1 MDSIRKDAFKRSLL
15 SSAILISIQSF
26 ASTASAGICPPPN
39 PGGNIHVSQGDFCSG
54 GITTANTSIN
64 DIGIE
69 GYVQGDVIN
78 EDGMS
83 DFWMNGGT
91 LEGSF
96 INDNIAQD
104 LNISNGARIFA
115 NIHNIGE
122 MAHIRIADGPDG
134 SSLIDGSIINTGK
147 VNNSI
152 KISGA
157 EVKGQVLN
165 NGNVKNIIISEGST
179 VDGITNNRKVRKN
192 ISIDASTV
200 SGAINNDGVARHL
213 ILKNG
218 SIINNDVTNSG
229 RLKKTLTIQGQS
241 NVSGDITNAGLI
253 SNGVIINGSSTDGSL
268 INAQDAEIR
277 ADTNG
282 IFINNSIIGQNIE
295 NAGIIYGQSDSGID
309 LENTTVHGSVINS
322 GSIESGAAFQPG
334 LDIVNNTIIK
344 NNVHNTN
351 TGTITGVAGIEI
363 KNSTIEGDLLN
374 DGTITGTAKDG
385 IRLYDSARIQ
395 GSLINNG
402 IINAAKRGIIL
413 EYQNNA
419 IIQNLTNAEDGTINA
434 GRIGIQVKGNASI
447 SGELRNEG
455 LIEAGPAGG
464 NDPINA
470 PVKAGISLE
479 GNSIVGSTLKGIT
492 NTGIIRVLA
501 NIEHNGEA
509 FSEGTQANG
518 IQVIDNAVSGRI
530 ENHGEIIADT
540 YGIYVDGTT
549 VDGSII
555 NAEAG
560 TIRTGDNGIYLK
572 DAHIKGSVINSG
584 SIVSEFDN
592 AIDIEDSTV
601 DFDIVINGSL
611 TANADYDALSINRSF
626 IAGNVITGGPL
637 PPLDPTIVTIT
648 GEDGLDIDDTTITGA
663 VISSANINVAS
674 EGVDFDETLVGLD
687 FINNGNITAG
697 GTGISFEGDLQP
709 PEPPEELGSPML
721 MMVDPIP
728 PQYTAAIGGGFD
740 NSGAIHAGENGI
752 DLNRISVAGSFE
764 NRGEIH
770 AVTGTAITLS
780 AATIG
785 QDFINEGN
793 LYADTP
799 ALYPEGAYY
808 YNVMDEEPRE
818 DGEILLT
825 SLGLDHGNQV
835 WLKISNN
842 SYEQKSVQL
851 IDTDGGFA
859 SREFDLYPGQEILV
873 NTGEYN
879 GGLNNHELIDTHLE
893 EVIAATDVINQSFE
907 PEIIETD
914 QRGIALIGNF
924 YAEDEPALESQVSID
939 GKFHN
944 KGSISAI
951 AEAVYLTDTSISD
964 DFINDG
970 QLSSLAG
977 NGLVLNG
984 NVTIG
989 GSFTNNGNIS
999 ADESGIEIESSSYIN
1014 DEGIMDGDS
1023 LIVIGGDFTNSGTII
1038 GRKYGIHLEGVQLD
1052 GNFTNDGDITSGDR
1066 SAIEIDDAIIDG
1078 NIINYGKL
1086 TVTEED
1092 DENHGLSVIDSHIKG
1107 SILNLGDM
1115 DINGTEGIYLEETR
1129 VEGNIINGD
1138 ESTIGSV
1145 TIDAYSDAI
1154 LLDDGTTVQGNLI
1167 NYGTLIARNHD
1178 GIDLDQT
1185 NIDGNVENYGSIT
1198 SSDNAFELD
1207 GDNDGD
1213 APVYMTIQGSLIN
1226 SGNLLTQEV
1235 DDEDSDQD
1243 GNGFDMDYVD
1253 IRTDLINSGNINSIH
1268 HGFLIQKSRIGGNF
1282 ANSGVLDVAASG
1294 IVLEGLKPSR
1304 PAENIPMI
1312 LSENEEPHRLEI
1324 GGFFYNEGQITAGQ
1338 NGIFLDRADI
1348 GINGDTA
1355 DGAANFENHGNIEV
1369 TRGTAIQIN
1378 DSNIAGNFINTG
1390 DLIADELY
1398 VYQAG
1403 DSYRRSWD
1411 GELNNG
1417 ESPFVLEAAGTD
1429 ENGDEWFKVRFDE
1442 EFGGSFPVTLIDE
1455 AGEIIFSGASVEAGE
1470 ELYVNAGQ
1478 LQGDLILTIPF
1489 EPEEIL
1495 AQASPTPA
1503 LFEPEYDPRSGIT
1516 IENTEIGGAFINSG
1530 DISAYHSGLDLHQVS
1545 VNGGVSN
1552 SGNITANDYGIT
1564 ITDSQ
1569 LSGDVINTIDA
1580 AITMTGNDPESGIRL
1595 DTVTGVG
1602 HFINHGTITSTDDAS
1617 GDGMLAMDITMDG
1630 VMANTGTIEAET
1642 GMLMFGSDGATAF
1655 TNEGIITTEGPAM
1668 VVIESSVNGNIG
1680 VSADGIIDTEFMA
1693 GIFLGGVWNID
1704 NLINEGRITVI
1715 DGDGITAID
1724 SELDENVINTGTIAA
1739 GGNGISLYDLEAST
1753 IYNNGTITAGT
1764 YVEEEEEGPMPV
1776 SEATVPSGSGT
1787 GIYLSDSAL
1796 QGNITNDV
1804 DGSILAATHGISL
1817 NSTNGATN
1825 ILNEGRI
1832 EVGTDAIK
1840 LSNSSLDRIEDDGDF
1855 NSGNIINYSNGVIIA
1870 GDDAIR
1876 ISNNSLVEGDI
1887 GNSGI
1892 ITAIENAI
1900 DIDDSTVTAMIV
1912 NSGNISSGDVTIDIG
1927 GEDSDEASSIGEI
1940 RNSGTLTSENGAVV
1954 RVADSSLGS
1963 IYNIGTLNGGQVSG
1977 DEMEAERAII
1987 DGTTVAIDFRTAI
2000 TGLDLYNGS
2009 EDGNNGIINGDIH
2022 GSEHNDRIVLAAGE
2036 LNGDIYDV
2044 ESIDITGI
2052 ITLNNDIFH
2061 FNNSSTLN
2069 VQEPGTLAF
2078 GVTNIVSVEGDYTQD
2093 GTLSVVLNENTTD
2106 LAEPVLKVTGSA
2118 SLNEGSTISLS
2129 VEDRN
2134 IANFNPGTT
2143 GENVHLIHADS
2154 GVTGHDNVTVASDSV
2169 LFNYST
2175 FISGE
2180 DTEFGVIG
2188 TITDLGTLASSGG
2201 ASTNAV
2207 NAIST
2212 FQGENSE
2219 GLVDLYTSS
2228 PDLYNAIYDG
2238 TEASLTEL
2246 AEQLIA
2252 GNPGNSIAASQNAQ
2266 NEAINTILGRIAD
2279 LRTGVSGI
2287 SAGDGEGAGN
2297 NLRPDSLWIRAIYS
2311 DGDQKA
2317 RNEFGGYSLRS
2328 KGFTLGADKD
2338 INDYLTLG
2346 LGMTMVTSTTNQ
2358 TSSGTRGNNGET
2370 DTYLGSLY
2378 AGWRNQ
2384 DYFVDAN
2391 FNLGTSKTDLSG
2403 TGWNTRFDSSQIAI
2417 SALAG
2422 KSFLFNSNDSLIEPS
2437 IGVNFT
2443 KLKSDSYSYEATN
2456 VGETSLEALEL
2467 GAGVRYMTSFDVGS
2481 GQLLPEVSLMAWH
2494 DFKAEAVEAEIG
2506 FENSGGTFTYFGPE
2520 AVKNRYQA
2528 SAGVEY
2534 WMDNNFTLSL
2544 NYDHNW
2550 QSGFK
2555 ADTVQAKLRYD
2566 F

>member
-1 MDSIRKDAFKRSLL
+1 MGDIEIPLPEEGEMPAPM
-15 SSAILISIQSF
+15 LIEEP
-26 ASTASAGICPPPN
+26 TVP
-39 PGGNIHVSQGDFCSG
+39 
-54 GITTANTSIN
+54 
-64 DIGIE
+64 
-69 GYVQGDVIN
+69 VIN
-78 EDGMS
+78 AGK
-83 DFWMNGGT
+83 
-91 LEGSF
+91 
-96 INDNIAQD
+96 
-104 LNISNGARIFA
+104 
-115 NIHNIGE
+115 
-122 MAHIRIADGPDG
+122 
-134 SSLIDGSIINTGK
+134 IDGS
-147 VNNSI
+147 
-152 KISGA
+152 
-157 EVKGQVLN
+157 LN
-165 NGNVKNIIISEGST
+165 NQGDINAGEQGIEVALSEIGL
-179 VDGITNNRKVRKN
+179 NF
-192 ISIDASTV
+192 
-200 SGAINNDGVARHL
+200 H
-213 ILKNG
+213 
-218 SIINNDVTNSG
+218 NSG
-229 RLKKTLTIQGQS
+229 TVT
-241 NVSGDITNAGLI
+241 
-253 SNGVIINGSSTDGSL
+253 ST
-268 INAQDAEIR
+268 
-277 ADTNG
+277 
-282 IFINNSIIGQNIE
+282 
-295 NAGIIYGQSDSGID
+295 
-309 LENTTVHGSVINS
+309 
-322 GSIESGAAFQPG
+322 
-334 LDIVNNTIIK
+334 
-344 NNVHNTN
+344 
-351 TGTITGVAGIEI
+351 
-363 KNSTIEGDLLN
+363 
-374 DGTITGTAKDG
+374 TGTAIHISATSIGNDFVNEGNLFADIEPRYAVGESYDQPWLGAPSESGEMVLESLGVDEYGQAWYK
-385 IRLYDSARIQ
+385 IRNEGPMMQ
-395 GSLINNG
+395 GVQLSDPSG
-402 IINAAKRGIIL
+402 
-413 EYQNNA
+413 EF
-419 IIQNLTNAEDGTINA
+419 
-434 GRIGIQVKGNASI
+434 I
-447 SGELRNEG
+447 SGELILDSGDQIVINTGQYSGDAQTFVLTYPVGEG
-455 LIEAGPAGG
+455 EPLAEVSVIDQPFIPQEIEATQR
-464 NDPINA
+464 
-470 PVKAGISLE
+470 GISLM
-479 GNSIVGSTLKGIT
+479 
-492 NTGIIRVLA
+492 
-501 NIEHNGEA
+501 
-509 FSEGTQANG
+509 
-518 IQVIDNAVSGRI
+518 
-530 ENHGEIIADT
+530 
-540 YGIYVDGTT
+540 
-549 VDGSII
+549 
-555 NAEAG
+555 
-560 TIRTGDNGIYLK
+560 GDY
-572 DAHIKGSVINSG
+572 
-584 SIVSEFDN
+584 
-592 AIDIEDSTV
+592 
-601 DFDIVINGSL
+601 
-611 TANADYDALSINRSF
+611 YD
-626 IAGNVITGGPL
+626 
-637 PPLDPTIVTIT
+637 
-648 GEDGLDIDDTTITGA
+648 
-663 VISSANINVAS
+663 
-674 EGVDFDETLVGLD
+674 
-687 FINNGNITAG
+687 
-697 GTGISFEGDLQP
+697 
-709 PEPPEELGSPML
+709 
-721 MMVDPIP
+721 
-728 PQYTAAIGGGFD
+728 
-740 NSGAIHAGENGI
+740 
-752 DLNRISVAGSFE
+752 
-764 NRGEIH
+764 
-770 AVTGTAITLS
+770 
-780 AATIG
+780 
-785 QDFINEGN
+785 
-793 LYADTP
+793 
-799 ALYPEGAYY
+799 
-808 YNVMDEEPRE
+808 
-818 DGEILLT
+818 DGE
-825 SLGLDHGNQV
+825 
-835 WLKISNN
+835 
-842 SYEQKSVQL
+842 
-851 IDTDGGFA
+851 
-859 SREFDLYPGQEILV
+859 
-873 NTGEYN
+873 
-879 GGLNNHELIDTHLE
+879 LE
-893 EVIAATDVINQSFE
+893 
-907 PEIIETD
+907 
-914 QRGIALIGNF
+914 
-924 YAEDEPALESQVSID
+924 LESQVSIG
-939 GKFHN
+939 GKFTN
-944 KGSISAI
+944 IGAI
-951 AEAVYLTDTSISD
+951 RAVDEGIYISD
-964 DFINDG
+964 TMIAGDFDNNGDITSLTSTGIALQDNVSIGGAFINSGDI
-970 QLSSLAG
+970 
-977 NGLVLNG
+977 
-984 NVTIG
+984 T
-989 GSFTNNGNIS
+989 

-1038 GRKYGIHLEGVQLD
+1038 GRKHGIHLEGVQLD
-1052 GNFTNDGDITSGDR
+1052 GNFTNDGDITSEEG

-1086 TVTEED
+1086 TVTEDD

-1115 DINGTEGIYLEETR
+1115 DINGTEGFYLEETR
-1129 VEGNIINGD
+1129 VEGNIVNGD
-1138 ESTIGSV
+1138 ESAIGSV

-1185 NIDGNVENYGSIT
+1185 NIDGNVENYGSIA
-1198 SSDNAFELD
+1198 SGDNAFELD
-1207 GDNDGD
+1207 GDDD
-1213 APVYMTIQGSLIN
+1213 SDTPVYMTIQGSLIN

-1235 DDEDSDQD
+1235 DDEDSDRD
-1243 GNGFDMDYVD
+1243 GNGFDMDFVD

-1282 ANSGVLDVAASG
+1282 SNSGILDVEANG
-1294 IVLEGLKPSR
+1294 IVLEGLEPSQ
-1304 PAENIPMI
+1304 PPEIIPMVF
-1312 LSENEEPHRLEI
+1312 SVEELHRLEI

-1338 NGIFLDRADI
+1338 NGIVLERADI
-1348 GINGDTA
+1348 GTNGDTA
-1355 DGAANFENHGNIEV
+1355 DGAANFENHGNIDV

-1378 DSNIAGNFINTG
+1378 DSTIAGNFINTG
-1390 DLIADELY
+1390 DLSADELY

-1411 GELNNG
+1411 GELNDG

-1429 ENGDEWFKVRFDE
+1429 ENGDEWFKVRFDD

-1455 AGEIIFSGASVEAGE
+1455 AGEIVFSGASVEAGE

-1489 EPEEIL
+1489 APEEIL

-1552 SGNITANDYGIT
+1552 SGDITANDYGIT

-1569 LSGDVINTIDA
+1569 LSGDVINTSDA
-1580 AITMTGNDPESGIRL
+1580 VITMTGNDPESGIRL

-1617 GDGMLAMDITMDG
+1617 GDGMLAIDITMDG
-1630 VMANTGTIEAET
+1630 VMANTGTIDAET
-1642 GMLMFGSDGATAF
+1642 GMLMFGSDGATGF

-1680 VSADGIIDTEFMA
+1680 VSTDGIIDTESMA

-1739 GGNGISLYDLEAST
+1739 GGNGISLHDLEASA

-1796 QGNITNDV
+1796 QGNISNDV

-1855 NSGNIINYSNGVIIA
+1855 NSGNIINYSNGVLIA

-1876 ISNNSLVEGDI
+1876 ITNNSLVEGDI

-1892 ITAIENAI
+1892 ITAVENAI

-1912 NSGNISSGDVTIDIG
+1912 NSVNITSGDVTIDIG
-1927 GEDSDEASSIGEI
+1927 GEDSDETSSVGEI
-1940 RNSGTLTSENGAVV
+1940 RNSGTLASENGAVV

-1977 DEMEAERAII
+1977 DEMETERAII
-1987 DGTTVAIDFRTAI
+1987 NDTTVAMDFRTAI
-2000 TGLDLYNGS
+2000 AGLDLYNGS
-2009 EDGNNGIINGDIH
+2009 EDGNNGIINGDIY
-2022 GSEHNDRIVLAAGE
+2022 GSEHNDRIELAAGE

-2044 ESIDITGI
+2044 ETIDITGTS
-2052 ITLNNDIFH
+2052 TLNNDIFH

-2078 GVTNIVSVEGDYTQD
+2078 GVTDTVSVEGDYTQD
-2093 GTLSVVLNENTTD
+2093 GTLSVVLNENTAD
-2106 LAEPVLKVTGSA
+2106 LADPVLEVTGSA
-2118 SLNEGSTISLS
+2118 SLNEGSTISMS

-2134 IANFNPGTT
+2134 IANFNPGAT

-2154 GVTGHDNVTVASDSV
+2154 GVTGDDKVTLASDSI

-2175 FISGE
+2175 FSSNEG
-2180 DTEFGVIG
+2180 TEFGVVG
-2188 TITDLGTLASSGG
+2188 TITDLGTLASSSG

-2219 GLVDLYTSS
+2219 GLVDLYTSN

-2279 LRTGVSGI
+2279 LRTGASGI
-2287 SAGDGEGAGN
+2287 SAGDGEAAGN

-2317 RNEFGGYSLRS
+2317 RDEFGGYSLRS

-2391 FNLGTSKTDLSG
+2391 LNIGSSKTDLSG
-2403 TGWNTRFDSSQIAI
+2403 AGWNTRFDSSQIAI

-2443 KLKSDSYSYEATN
+2443 KLKSDSYSYNTTN

>member
-1 MDSIRKDAFKRSLL
+1 MDSIRKRVFKRSLL
-15 SSAILISIQSF
+15 SSAVLLSIQTSV
-26 ASTASAGICPPPN
+26 ASAGTCPPPSIDN
-39 PGGNIHVSQGDFCSG
+39 NIHVSRGEFCEG
-54 GITTANTSIN
+54 GISPNSPVN

-69 GYVQGDVIN
+69 GYVSGDVVN
-78 EDGMS
+78 NDGIS
-83 DFWMNGGT
+83 DFWISSGT
-91 LEGSF
+91 LDGSL
-96 INDNIAQD
+96 INNSTAQD
-104 LNISNGARIFA
+104 INISNGATITA
-115 NIHNIGE
+115 NIQNLSE
-122 MAHIRIADGPDG
+122 MRHVRITGTAGNPTQLSGNLVNEGLIDSVTISGPDG
-134 SSLIDGSIINTGK
+134 SITGNIENTADGIIASGISINDGASIGGDIANNGSANQIVVTNEGTVKGDVINNYGEIEPGIDTPFLYIDGLT
-147 VNNSI
+147 VTDNS
-152 KISGA
+152 SVEGNL
-157 EVKGQVLN
+157 VN
-165 NGNVKNIIISEGST
+165 NGNSF
-179 VDGITNNRKVRKN
+179 GI
-192 ISIDASTV
+192 
-200 SGAINNDGVARHL
+200 GV
-213 ILKNG
+213 
-218 SIINNDVTNSG
+218 V
-229 RLKKTLTIQGQS
+229 
-241 NVSGDITNAGLI
+241 
-253 SNGVIINGSSTDGSL
+253 NGSSVGGNIENNGNAFYIEVADGSSITGSL
-268 INAQDAEIR
+268 INRGSTALLNVRNGAVIEQDLVNDGLIDDGVTIEESVITGSFVNQDTGEIHGNSYG
-277 ADTNG
+277 ASVKKSSIGKG
-282 IFINNSIIGQNIE
+282 IENHGSITGKSGLQVHKSQIEESILNSGNIE
-295 NAGIIYGQSDSGID
+295 ATRNHGIVISG
-309 LENTTVHGSVINS
+309 
-322 GSIESGAAFQPG
+322 
-334 LDIVNNTIIK
+334 
-344 NNVHNTN
+344 NTN
-351 TGTITGVAGIEI
+351 IQESLINQGTITANKTGILF
-363 KNSTIEGDLLN
+363 KNRAATTLLEN
-374 DGTITGTAKDG
+374 SVDG
-385 IRLYDSARIQ
+385 
-395 GSLINNG
+395 
-402 IINAAKRGIIL
+402 
-413 EYQNNA
+413 A
-419 IIQNLTNAEDGTINA
+419 IIAD
-434 GRIGIQVKGNASI
+434 RIGIQLKNNSSVD
-447 SGELRNEG
+447 ELVNDGDIHVTE
-455 LIEAGPAGG
+455 PA
-464 NDPINA
+464 NRHTH
-470 PVKAGISLE
+470 AGISLE
-479 GNSIVGSTLKGIT
+479 DNSTAGT
-492 NTGIIRVLA
+492 IINRGEIQVHPGF
-501 NIEHNGEA
+501 EHDGEA
-509 FSEGTQANG
+509 FDDGYTANG
-518 IQVIDNAVSGRI
+518 IQVIENASSGNI
-530 ENHGEIIADT
+530 ENYGTISADT
-540 YGIYVDGTT
+540 YGIYIDGA
-549 VDGSII
+549 VVEGNII
-555 NAEAG
+555 NAEG
-560 TIRTGDNGIYLK
+560 GEIRSGDNGIYLNE
-572 DAHIKGSVINSG
+572 AYIQGNVTSSG
-584 SIVSEFDN
+584 LIISGFDN
-592 AIDIEDSTV
+592 AIDIEDSQIDGSV
-601 DFDIVINGSL
+601 QVNGTL
-611 TANADYDALSINRSF
+611 TSSTRYDALSIDDST
-626 IAGNVITGGPL
+626 IIGDVLTGNVNSNT
-637 PPLDPTIVTIT
+637 TIT
-648 GEDGLDIDDTTITGA
+648 GRDGIDIDDTTIDGN
-663 VISSANINVAS
+663 VISLSAIDAVS
-674 EGVDFDETLVGLD
+674 DGFDFDNTHVKQDLSNAGI
-687 FINNGNITAG
+687 INSGK
-697 GTGISFEGDLQP
+697 TGISFVGDIEFPLPEEGEMPVPMLIEEPTLPVINAGKIDGNLINQGEINAGEHGIEIALSDIGNNFQNSATVTSATGSAIHISATSIGSDFVNEGDLFANTPLPYETGAFYFDYMDQ
-709 PEPPEELGSPML
+709 EPSDQGNFRLTSM
-721 MMVDPIP
+721 
-728 PQYTAAIGGGFD
+728 
-740 NSGAIHAGENGI
+740 GI
-752 DLNRISVAGSFE
+752 DAHNQAWFRISNEGVTVKEVRLDAADGSF
-764 NRGEIH
+764 
-770 AVTGTAITLS
+770 S
-780 AATIG
+780 S
-785 QDFINEGN
+785 
-793 LYADTP
+793 
-799 ALYPEGAYY
+799 
-808 YNVMDEEPRE
+808 EPFM
-818 DGEILLT
+818 I
-825 SLGLDHGNQV
+825 
-835 WLKISNN
+835 
-842 SYEQKSVQL
+842 
-851 IDTDGGFA
+851 
-859 SREFDLYPGQEILV
+859 YPGQVIFI
-873 NTGEYN
+873 NTGEHN
-879 GGLNNHELIDTHLE
+879 GGSETHKLIDVE
-893 EVIAATDVINQSFE
+893 SMGQIAVKASGTQVFL
-907 PEIIETD
+907 PTIIPSD
-914 QRGIALIGNF
+914 QRGIVLIGH
-924 YAEDEPALESQVSID
+924 YSEDDEVLLDSTVSIAGSFSNSGDIRSIGESIQLSNVSIGNSFINSGDLESLTGD
-939 GKFHN
+939 GIELMDN
-944 KGSISAI
+944 ITISGA
-951 AEAVYLTDTSISD
+951 
-964 DFINDG
+964 FINSGDI
-970 QLSSLAG
+970 
-977 NGLVLNG
+977 
-984 NVTIG
+984 T
-989 GSFTNNGNIS
+989 
-999 ADESGIEIESSSYIN
+999 ADESGILIESSSYIN

-1023 LIVIGGDFTNSGTII
+1023 LIVIGGDFTNYGTII
-1038 GRKYGIHLEGVQLD
+1038 GRKHGIHLEGVQLD

-1138 ESTIGSV
+1138 ENAIGSV

-1185 NIDGNVENYGSIT
+1185 NINGNVENYGSIT
-1198 SSDNAFELD
+1198 SGDNAFELD
-1207 GDNDGD
+1207 GEDDGNT
-1213 APVYMTIQGSLIN
+1213 PVYMTIQGSLIN

-1235 DDEDSDQD
+1235 GDEDSDQD
-1243 GNGFDMDYVD
+1243 GNGFDMDFVD

-1268 HGFLIQKSRIGGNF
+1268 HGFLIQKSRFGGNF
-1282 ANSGVLDVAASG
+1282 ANSGVLNVAASG
-1294 IVLEGLKPSR
+1294 IILEGMEPSQ

-1312 LSENEEPHRLEI
+1312 LSENEESHRLEI

-1338 NGIFLDRADI
+1338 NGIVLDRADI
-1348 GINGDTA
+1348 GTNGDTA
-1355 DGAANFENHGNIEV
+1355 DGAANFENHGNIDV

-1378 DSNIAGNFINTG
+1378 DSTIAGNFINTG
-1390 DLIADELY
+1390 DLSADDLY

-1411 GELNNG
+1411 GELNDG

-1429 ENGDEWFKVRFDE
+1429 ENGDEWFKVRFED

-1455 AGEIIFSGASVEAGE
+1455 AGELIFSGASVEAGE

-1495 AQASPTPA
+1495 AQTSPSPS

-1552 SGNITANDYGIT
+1552 NGDITARNYGIT

-1569 LSGDVINTIDA
+1569 LSGDVINTSDA
-1580 AITMTGNDPESGIRL
+1580 TITMTGNDPESGIRL

-1602 HFINHGTITSTDDAS
+1602 HVINHGTITSTDDAS
-1617 GDGMLAMDITMDG
+1617 GDGMLAIDITMDG
-1630 VMANTGTIEAET
+1630 VMSNTGTIEAET
-1642 GMLMFGSDGATAF
+1642 GMLMFGSDGATGF
-1655 TNEGIITTEGPAM
+1655 TNEGTITTEGPAM
-1668 VVIESSVNGNIG
+1668 AVIESSVNGNIG
-1680 VSADGIIDTEFMA
+1680 VSTDGIIDTEFMA
-1693 GIFLGGVWNID
+1693 GIFLGGVWNVD

-1724 SELDENVINTGTIAA
+1724 SELDENVINNGTITA
-1739 GGNGISLYDLEAST
+1739 GGNGISLYDLEASA

-1817 NSTNGATN
+1817 NNTNGATN
-1825 ILNEGRI
+1825 LLNEGRI

-1876 ISNNSLVEGDI
+1876 ITNNSLVEGDI

-1892 ITAIENAI
+1892 ITAVENAI

-1912 NSGNISSGDVTIDIG
+1912 NSGNITSGDVTIDIG
-1927 GEDSDEASSIGEI
+1927 GEDSNGTSSVGEI
-1940 RNSGTLTSENGAVV
+1940 RNSGTLASENGAVV

-1977 DEMEAERAII
+1977 DEMETERAII
-1987 DGTTVAIDFRTAI
+1987 DDTTVAMDFRTAI

-2009 EDGNNGIINGDIH
+2009 ENGNTGIINGDIY
-2022 GSEHNDRIVLAAGE
+2022 GSEHNDRIELAAGE

-2044 ESIDITGI
+2044 EIIDITGT

-2061 FNNSSTLN
+2061 FNNSSTLS

-2078 GVTNIVSVEGDYTQD
+2078 GVTDTVSVEGSYTQD

-2106 LAEPVLKVTGSA
+2106 VAEPVLEVTGSA

-2219 GLVDLYTSS
+2219 GLVDLYTSN

-2238 TEASLTEL
+2238 TEASLTDL

-2279 LRTGVSGI
+2279 LRTGASGI
-2287 SAGDGEGAGN
+2287 SAGDGEAAGN
-2297 NLRPDSLWIRAIYS
+2297 SLRPDSLWIRAIYS

-2317 RNEFGGYSLRS
+2317 RDEFGGYSLRS

-2338 INDYLTLG
+2338 IDDYLTLG

-2456 VGETSLEALEL
+2456 VDETSLEALEL